1 MAAAVLSDQ
10 EHILEM
16 ILRECAK
23 YDRGADGYAAW
34 LAAQNRVA
42 DGIACF
48 EKHAPDAHAPLV
60 YLYRAIGRTDEA
72 LKLAKDESEQ
82 LHAGLAL
89 ELGDWSQASKKGRP
103 HTQELVSYL
112 QSGEW
117 PDTAPDLWQ
126 LVATG
131 QFDEALEGYL
141 ATHQYHDAYAL
152 LLHQG
157 RVVEALDL
165 SEGEWT
171 GHEYNRL
178 LLLSRHGRSEGSK
191 GAIWDKWAQN
201 LTRADINQQLAV
213 IDAAASME
221 MDDTLKQLLNS
232 NLVILQKPEA
242 LWSSLDDDWEHTIAA
257 ARCSRPHSTRPHRMP
272 ACTRSTRSPLTQAN
286 RNESSISKSPI
297 CCHSRTAMSAW
308 PSASPCTRST
318 CHGWLRSKWNSRAP
332 PPSLALGSTRVCCPT
347 RPHRVPVRRLSAR
360 LPGTSRPYLL
370 ISPSRNEHHTVYAQL
385 LGEMHRF
392 QAAAE
397 LAAGDPAK
405 AESEYRK
412 MMALNPSVDLV
423 IEAVTRLEA
432 AGATKAADSLY
443 KARHSLLQ
451 EQLDALP
458 DSAFAR
464 NDAAWFMANCNRNVE
479 EAVATATRA
488 VELAPNNAAIRDTLA
503 EGLPPGGK
511 T

>member
-1 MAAAVLSDQ
+1 VLSSDDPEIVYRAAYILQQLRDGIMPDTPPEVAAELARYRAIHAEGKRSMVRRALQDGEFAAAGRFIRATGKAHLAGVLRAVRVSDLRASMAAAVLSDQ

-60 YLYRAIGRTDEA
+60 YLYRAIGRTDDA

-117 PDTAPDLWQ
+117 PDAAPDLWQ

-141 ATHQYHDAYAL
+141 AAHQYHDAYAL

-178 LLLSRHGRSEGSK
+178 LLLSRHGRSEAAR
-191 GAIWDKWAQN
+191 AIWDKWAQN
-201 LTRADINQQLAV
+201 LTRADLNQQLAV

-308 PSASPCTRST
+308 PSARPCTRST

-360 LPGTSRPYLL
+360 LPGTSRP
-370 ISPSRNEHHTVYAQL
+370 T
-385 LGEMHRF
+385 
-392 QAAAE
+392 
-397 LAAGDPAK
+397 
-405 AESEYRK
+405 
-412 MMALNPSVDLV
+412 
-423 IEAVTRLEA
+423 
-432 AGATKAADSLY
+432 
-443 KARHSLLQ
+443 
-451 EQLDALP
+451 
-458 DSAFAR
+458 
-464 NDAAWFMANCNRNVE
+464 C
-479 EAVATATRA
+479 
-488 VELAPNNAAIRDTLA
+488 
-503 EGLPPGGK
+503 
-511 T
+511 